1 MKTLLVRFCV
11 SKGVYNLKDSPN
23 IFFENIDFR
32 KLAAFQNFIFNY
44 TNSEHENNKK
54 LEYQKNIVE

>member
-1 MKTLLVRFCV
+1 MNTFLVRYSV
-11 SKGVYNLKDSPN
+11 SKGGYNLKDSPN
-23 IFFENIDFR
+23 IFFKNIDFR

-54 LEYQKNIVE
+54 LEYQKKIVE